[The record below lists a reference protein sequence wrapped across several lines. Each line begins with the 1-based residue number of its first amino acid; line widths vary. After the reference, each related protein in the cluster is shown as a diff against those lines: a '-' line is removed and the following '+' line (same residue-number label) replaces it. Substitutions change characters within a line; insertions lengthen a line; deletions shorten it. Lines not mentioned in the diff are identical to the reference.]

1 MYRLRDSGYSPLAI
15 VSAVGAT
22 HVPLTSLATWISP
35 TVSLF
40 SSAKAKP
47 TQPSEVSEPAMP
59 SMIALSLA
67 EAV

>member
-1 MYRLRDSGYSPLAI
+1 M

-22 HVPLTSLATWISP
+22 QVPLTSLATWISP

-47 TQPSEVSEPAMP
+47 TQPSEVSEPPMP
-59 SMIALSLA
+59 EMIALSFG